1 VTRPAEGASPPEPDG
16 PAPPTRGPDGLDP
29 ATGREVAPPEA
40 DGDDL
45 AVVRAELSRAEPSRL
60 TVAGRAVRLLVDGVA
75 VAAGATALLAGAL
88 VTWAWGTGP
97 APLAVAV
104 GFAVLGVGA
113 PAFVAV
119 RSHRL
124 VAALAHPEE
133 VLAQARDLVVQAKGS
148 PELGRLAARLRGRGA
163 GRAAASARRFGRL
176 GRVRR
181 VVASGRL
188 LSAVIGLAGPDPD
201 RHPHLVAFTP
211 TRLRSLWLAVT
222 LTWWTW
228 VAAGATSAV
237 ALIVVVVGAVS

>member
-1 VTRPAEGASPPEPDG
+1 
-16 PAPPTRGPDGLDP
+16 
-29 ATGREVAPPEA
+29 
-40 DGDDL
+40 
-45 AVVRAELSRAEPSRL
+45 
-60 TVAGRAVRLLVDGVA
+60 
-75 VAAGATALLAGAL
+75 
-88 VTWAWGTGP
+88 
-97 APLAVAV
+97 
-104 GFAVLGVGA
+104 
-113 PAFVAV
+113 
-119 RSHRL
+119 
-124 VAALAHPEE
+124 
-133 VLAQARDLVVQAKGS
+133 
-148 PELGRLAARLRGRGA
+148 
-163 GRAAASARRFGRL
+163 ARRFGRL